1 MLTSEQ
7 IQFFDYITGVVAA
20 LLASKHEEWLPSY
33 KGDDLKYWSISQH
46 KNVTQLYGGRIFNLT
61 SANGERCDNFGSL
74 QKVGND
80 SHTIYNLAK
89 QRIFRPVQFYLGLE
103 QWVCVQCEFVILMP
117 LLYLPSKIL
126 HFTSSA

>member
-1 MLTSEQ
+1 MTLFPGLLIHHLCAYIGADT
-7 IQFFDYITGVVAA
+7 IFDYITGVVAA

-74 QKVGND
+74 QKVCKD
-80 SHTIYNLAK
+80 SQTIYNFSQIENTCIPTSL
-89 QRIFRPVQFYLGLE
+89 
-103 QWVCVQCEFVILMP
+103 ILFGFGTVGGC
-117 LLYLPSKIL
+117 SV
-126 HFTSSA
+126 

>member
-1 MLTSEQ
+1 MAADT
-7 IQFFDYITGVVAA
+7 IFDYTTGVVAA

-74 QKVGND
+74 QQVCKD
-80 SHTIYNLAK
+80 SHTIYNFN
-89 QRIFRPVQFYLGLE
+89 QTESIPTSP
-103 QWVCVQCEFVILMP
+103 ILFGFGTVGGC
-117 LLYLPSKIL
+117 SV
-126 HFTSSA
+126 